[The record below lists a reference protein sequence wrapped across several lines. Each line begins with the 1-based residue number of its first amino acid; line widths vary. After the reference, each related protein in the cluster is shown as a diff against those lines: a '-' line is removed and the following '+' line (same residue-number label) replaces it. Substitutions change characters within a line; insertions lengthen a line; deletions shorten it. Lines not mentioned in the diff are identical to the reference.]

1 MEKISD
7 FLSVNS
13 GYGNGYGDG
22 SGSGSGDAFG
32 SGFGSGISQI
42 NGRTVYQIDGVE
54 TILTNIKGNVAK
66 GYVLRSDLSLAS
78 CYVAKGHNMFA
89 HGITIQKAVDA
100 LQEKIFQEID
110 AETAISMFLKKFSD
124 PNKKY
129 PAKDFY
135 VWHHHLT
142 GSCEI
147 GRDAFVK
154 DGGYDLEND
163 TFTVH
168 EFIEITKNSYGGDII
183 RQLENALK
191 DEIEKG
197 QVVMM
202 L

>member
-13 GYGNGYGDG
+13 GSGNGDGDG
-22 SGSGSGDAFG
+22 SGNGSGYGD
-32 SGFGSGISQI
+32 GSGISQI
-42 NGRTVYQIDGVE
+42 NGRTVYQIDGVG

-66 GYVLRSDLSLAS
+66 GYVLYDDLSLDS

-89 HGITIQKAVDA
+89 HGITIQEAVDA
-100 LQEKIFQEID
+100 LQEKIFQKID
-110 AETAISMFLKKFSD
+110 TETAISMFLKKFPD

-142 GSCEI
+142 GSCKM

-168 EFIEITKNSYGGDII
+168 EFIEITKNAYGGDII
-183 RQLENALK
+183 RQLETAVK
-191 DEIEKG
+191 KEKEA
-197 QVVMM
+197 QP
-202 L
+202 

>member
-13 GYGNGYGDG
+13 GSGYGYGDSSGDGFGDGSGFGFGDGSSDGDGFGFGDGLGSGSGSGDGDGYGSGSGSGYG

-42 NGRTVYQIDGVE
+42 NGRTVYQINGVE

-110 AETAISMFLKKFSD
+110 AET
-124 PNKKY
+124 
-129 PAKDFY
+129 
-135 VWHHHLT
+135 
-142 GSCEI
+142 
-147 GRDAFVK
+147 
-154 DGGYDLEND
+154 
-163 TFTVH
+163 
-168 EFIEITKNSYGGDII
+168 TKLLWRRYH
-183 RQLENALK
+183 
-191 DEIEKG
+191 
-197 QVVMM
+197 
-202 L
+202 